1 LNIKEIEKKE
11 KKLEQTKLFLKNKFV
26 GLDEVI
32 DSVISSI
39 KVWYI
44 MPELL
49 TRPAIIN
56 LWGLTGVGKTDLV
69 RTLVEQLN
77 FNDKF
82 VEIQLKN
89 SAISYNSIRSD
100 LESSS
105 IDFNTQ
111 GILLLDEIQ
120 RFRSINENG
129 EENSFEAYDDIWT
142 LLSDGKF
149 NSDFGRKK
157 RILRWILE
165 AEYRKERQDNK
176 NKKCLHE
183 DEDEEDVEADSYDDC
198 DNEIIKDKKYKLSY
212 WAASEIKTLLNNGTT
227 VGELM
232 RKSHE
237 EIFILLSETSDNNSL
252 YSNKIYSKLLI
263 FISGNLDEAFIMANE
278 TTSTDIDADIFHKH
292 SKKINILNIK
302 RALNKRFRAEQIS
315 RFGNIHII
323 YPSLSKENYKNL
335 IKKKI
340 DELIKNIKTKH
351 NISIYIDESIN
362 DMIYRN
368 GVFPAQGV
376 RPVFSSI
383 SLILESTLPDFM
395 LEATKQKRNELY
407 LSSSKDYIKS
417 TINGKEIRINVT
429 TQIDKIKKKINKDV
443 ELRTLI
449 HEAAHAL
456 VFSVLFKKTPMQV
469 VINEADG
476 GGGFVGGNEIHFTK
490 TSLLNKVRVQLAGI
504 AAEKMIYK
512 EHSVGCSEDLVS
524 ATILLSEY
532 IRRYSMD
539 KFKGVYLNP
548 SHGVRNN
555 TTPFLSDEDEMNT
568 IIKKLLDD
576 LEEDAL
582 SILKLNEKYYKAL
595 IVDLKKK
602 KTLNAKQIKSIA
614 SKHGLEL
621 ELISSEDLIVESLE
635 EKYNNYMKDE

>member
-1 LNIKEIEKKE
+1 LNIEEIKEKE
-11 KKLEQTKLFLKNKFV
+11 KKLEQTKQFLKNKFV

-32 DSVISSI
+32 DSVMSSI

-89 SAISYNSIRSD
+89 SSLSYNSIRSD

-120 RFRSINENG
+120 KFRSINENG

-165 AEYRKERQDNK
+165 AEYRKERRDKK
-176 NKKCLHE
+176 NKKDSPE
-183 DEDEEDVEADSYDDC
+183 EEEDVVADSYDDY

-212 WAASEIKTLLNNGTT
+212 WTASEIKSLLNSSVT
-227 VGELM
+227 VSDIM

-237 EIFILLSETSDNNSL
+237 EIFTLLSETSSDNSL

-263 FISGNLDEAFIMANE
+263 FISGNLDEAFKMAKE
-278 TTSTDIDADIFHKH
+278 VPAVDFEADIFHKH
-292 SKKINILNIK
+292 SKKINIIHIK
-302 RALNKRFRAEQIS
+302 KALKRRFRAEQIS

-323 YPSLSKENYKNL
+323 YPSLSRKNYENL
-335 IKKKI
+335 IEKKI
-340 DELIKNIKTKH
+340 NELIENIKSKH
-351 NISIYIDESIN
+351 NINICIDKSIY

-383 SLILESTLPDFM
+383 SLILESTIPDFL
-395 LEATKQKRNELY
+395 LEATKKNITELY
-407 LSSSKDYIKS
+407 LSATKDYIKS
-417 TINGKEIRINVT
+417 SIAGKEMRINVT
-429 TQIDKIKKKINKDV
+429 TQIDKIKKAIDKNI

-449 HEAAHAL
+449 HEAAHAV
-456 VFSVLFKKTPMQV
+456 VFSILFKKAPTQIL
-469 VINEADG
+469 INDTDGDG
-476 GGGFVGGNEIHFTK
+476 GFLSGNEIYLTK

-512 EHSVGCSEDLVS
+512 EHGVGCGEDLVD
-524 ATILLSEY
+524 ATVLLSNY
-532 IRRYSMD
+532 LRRYSMN
-539 KFKGVYLNP
+539 KFKGVYVDP
-548 SHGVRNN
+548 SNCERNN
-555 TTPFLSDEDEMNT
+555 VTRFLHDEDEINEM
-568 IIKKLLDD
+568 IKKMIDE

-582 SILKLNEKYYKAL
+582 SILKLNEQYYKE
-595 IVDLKKK
+595 IIINLKKK
-602 KTLNAKQIKSIA
+602 KTLNANQIKSIA
-614 SKHGLEL
+614 SKYNINLEVV
-621 ELISSEDLIVESLE
+621 SSECYIIEDLE
-635 EKYNNYMKDE
+635 EKYNNYMKD